1 MKENIK
7 YYWKKFSMFLARTPW
22 LGDFL
27 GIILTLFCHYC
38 Y

>member
-7 YYWKKFSMFLARTPW
+7 YYWKKFLMYLARTPW
-22 LGDFL
+22 IGEYL
-27 GIILTLFCHYC
+27 GIIITLLCRYC